1 MVYILRLYRDNGKE
15 IETIIGFIWG
25 YIGCYIGIMEEKM
38 ENKSILLGFM
48 WGFYWCYIGI
58 LENKMETAM
67 QGSVYTG
74 FIWST

>member
-1 MVYILRLYRDNGKE
+1 MGSYWGLYRDNGR
-15 IETIIGFIWG
+15 
-25 YIGCYIGIMEEKM
+25 
-38 ENKSILLGFM
+38 ENGNYFILLGFI